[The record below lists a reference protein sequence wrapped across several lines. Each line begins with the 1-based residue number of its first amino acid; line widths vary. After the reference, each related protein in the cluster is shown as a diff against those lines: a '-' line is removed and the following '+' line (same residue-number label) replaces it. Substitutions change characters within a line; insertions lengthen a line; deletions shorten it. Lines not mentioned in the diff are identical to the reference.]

1 LSQDTESGSVDK
13 FELVSAILLGLAAV
27 GASWA
32 SYQGDLWG
40 GQSVEGYADA
50 NKTAT
55 RAESA
60 YNRAASEAE
69 RDIALDI
76 QGKQSIL
83 IAANTKDADDGTAL
97 VNYAIAGYL
106 YQEQM
111 SEEGYKTM
119 KLPEDYFRSS
129 LVEGGKGEM
138 PSEVLAQTLDES
150 LGDEHYNAMIAPSEE
165 MASEADAQFKKA
177 QDANETGDKF
187 GLTTIIYA
195 LCLFLT
201 GFGLVVKSKVKW
213 TFVGVGAVAFA
224 AATAYLFMVPWAG

>member
-1 LSQDTESGSVDK
+1 MSQDSKDGKVDK

-40 GQSVEGYADA
+40 GQSVEGYAEA
-50 NKTAT
+50 NKIAT

-60 YNRAASEAE
+60 YGRAASEAE

-83 IAANTKDADDGTAL
+83 IATNTKDADDGTAL
-97 VNYAIAGYL
+97 VNFAIAGYL

-119 KLPEDYFRSS
+119 KLPEEYYRTS
-129 LVEGGKGEM
+129 LGENGKEM
-138 PSEVLAQTLDES
+138 PGEILAMTLDEA

-165 MASEADAQFKKA
+165 MAAEADAAFKKA

-201 GFGLVVKSKVKW
+201 GIGLVVKSKVRW
-213 TFVGVGAVAFA
+213 TFVGVGGAAFLA
-224 AATAYLFMVPWAG
+224 ASVYLFMVPWAG